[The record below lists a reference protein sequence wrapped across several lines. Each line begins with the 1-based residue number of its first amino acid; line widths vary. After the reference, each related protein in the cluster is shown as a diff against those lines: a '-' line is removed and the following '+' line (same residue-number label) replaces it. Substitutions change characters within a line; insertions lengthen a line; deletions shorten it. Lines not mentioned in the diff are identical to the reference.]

1 MPKVHQST
9 DGRLAVLTLPQ
20 NLDPKGSSISRP
32 KVYKLKKPVADL
44 EDLTVGLELMTIV
57 EPPKKEKKVYKLKNQ
72 PPVADIEEITET
84 LADLH
89 VEKRPII
96 KLKKP
101 LLTVPPP
108 PPYGYALTKAGE
120 AFEALRE
127 YYETRDEPI
136 SQADLRWYQEEI
148 EQEKKDRIEFW
159 SYCAITEAI
168 MDATIRGINDEV
180 TLMKIEM
187 EAKKKQKS
195 MPIRES
201 DIGPMPTYGS
211 PEFWAWC
218 RKRKQLK
225 EQKEASKTVES

>member
-1 MPKVHQST
+1 MNVGSHSRLSNPKM
-9 DGRLAVLTLPQ
+9 
-20 NLDPKGSSISRP
+20 P
-32 KVYKLKKPVADL
+32 KVYKLKKQVTDVEGLRTSL
-44 EDLTVGLELMTIV
+44 EAITL
-57 EPPKKEKKVYKLKNQ
+57 KKERPLIKLKKK
-72 PPVADIEEITET
+72 PITDIEEITET
-84 LADLH
+84 LADLN
-89 VEKRPII
+89 VEKRPVI

-101 LLTVPPP
+101 LLAVPPP

-127 YYETRDEPI
+127 YYETKDEPI
-136 SQADLRWYQEEI
+136 PQADLRWYQEELDL
-148 EQEKKDRIEFW
+148 EKKDHIEFW

-168 MDATIRGINDEV
+168 MEATMRGVTDEI

-187 EAKKKQKS
+187 EAKKKQKL